1 MFGTA
6 VGEAGP
12 AAGSSA
18 RPSDWSDSSERAPCG
33 SNPIGSLGTADG
45 PPADGAGGVKGAP
58 GAGAGGVNGAPG
70 AGGGA
75 GGVKGAPGA
84 GAGPGT
90 YEEDGPLEGA
100 GGYA

>member
-12 AAGSSA
+12 SWEA
-18 RPSDWSDSSERAPCG
+18 SDCACCDACG
-33 SNPIGSLGTADG
+33 SKPLPIGSLGTPAG
-45 PPADGAGGVKGAP
+45 PPAAGGVK
-58 GAGAGGVNGAPG
+58 GAPG

-84 GAGPGT
+84 GAGCDA
-90 YEEDGPLEGA
+90 EAGP
-100 GGYA
+100 